1 MYSTHKE
8 GTSVIAEKFIRN
20 LKNKF
25 INTKHQ
31 YQENMCIDK
40 LDDLVSNHNNT
51 DHSTIKQKP
60 VDVKSCTYLDSS
72 KEINDKNHKFKI
84 GDIVRISKYKNI
96 FATGYLPNWSEKIF
110 VIKKVKNTVPWT
122 YVMSDLN
129 REEIVGTFYGKQLQ
143 NIQLI

>member
-1 MYSTHKE
+1 MHSTHKE
-8 GTSVIAEKFIRN
+8 GTSVIAEKFIRT

-40 LDDLVSNHNNT
+40 LDDIVNNHNNT

-60 VDVKSCTYLDSS
+60 VDVKSCIYLDSS

-96 FATGYLPNWSEKIF
+96 FATGYLPDWCEKVF
-110 VIKKVKNTVPWT
+110 VIKNVKTL
-122 YVMSDLN
+122 YRRHML
-129 REEIVGTFYGKQLQ
+129 
-143 NIQLI
+143 